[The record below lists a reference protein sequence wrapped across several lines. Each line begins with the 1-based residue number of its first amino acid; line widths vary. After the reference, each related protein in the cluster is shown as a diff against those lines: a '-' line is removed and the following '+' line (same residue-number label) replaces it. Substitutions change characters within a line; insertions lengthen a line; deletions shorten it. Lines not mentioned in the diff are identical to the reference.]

1 MKDKLISLIAQ
12 TCDWHKVVNDEYMG
26 ECEDRIYKLEQLL
39 PSGSGIDAGCKIDV
53 EKSSSNKVVINF
65 SWHHLDENGYY
76 DGWTDHKLIVKPK
89 LSGDFDLTITGR
101 DKGYIKDYLYDLFD
115 TELKSICEI

>member
-53 EKSSSNKVVINF
+53 EKSSSDKVIITFGYHFMN
-65 SWHHLDENGYY
+65 DAGYY
-76 DGWTDHKLIVKPK
+76 DGWEDYKLIVKPK
-89 LSGDFDLTITGR
+89 LWNDFDLRIVGKDR
-101 DKGYIKDYLYDLFD
+101 RFIKDYLYDLFD
-115 TELKSICEI
+115 TELRQIMEI

>member
-53 EKSSSNKVVINF
+53 EKSSSDKVIITFGYHFLN
-65 SWHHLDENGYY
+65 DAGYY
-76 DGWTDHKLIVKPK
+76 DGWGEYKLIIKPN
-89 LSGDFDLTITGR
+89 LSNDFDLRIVGKDR
-101 DKGYIKDYLYDLFD
+101 RFIKDYLYDLFD
-115 TELKSICEI
+115 TELRQIMEI

>member
-53 EKSSSNKVVINF
+53 ERSSSDKVIINF

-89 LSGDFDLTITGR
+89 LYGDFDLKITGR

>member
-1 MKDKLISLIAQ
+1 MKGKLISLIAQ

-53 EKSSSNKVVINF
+53 EKSSSDKVIITFGYHFMN
-65 SWHHLDENGYY
+65 DAGYY
-76 DGWTDHKLIVKPK
+76 DGWGEYKLIIKPK
-89 LSGDFDLTITGR
+89 LWNDFDLRIVGKDR
-101 DKGYIKDYLYDLFD
+101 RFIKDYLYDLFD
-115 TELKSICEI
+115 TELRQIMEI

>member
-12 TCDWHKVVNDEYMG
+12 TCDWHKQVNDEYMG

-39 PSGSGIDAGCKIDV
+39 PSGSGIDSGCKIDV
-53 EKSSSNKVVINF
+53 EKSSSDKVVINF

-115 TELKSICEI
+115 TELRQIIKI

>member
-1 MKDKLISLIAQ
+1 MKAKLISLIAQ

-39 PSGSGIDAGCKIDV
+39 PSGSGIDSGCKIDV
-53 EKSSSNKVVINF
+53 EKSSSDKVIITFGYHFLN
-65 SWHHLDENGYY
+65 DAGYY
-76 DGWTDHKLIVKPK
+76 DGWGEYKLIIKPK
-89 LSGDFDLTITGR
+89 LSNDFDLRIVGKDR
-101 DKGYIKDYLYDLFD
+101 SFIKDYLYDLFD